1 MGRFSKIQGQ
11 MFYTQFKKVNF
22 LVYFGKNVSFGNET
36 VTLDE
41 KFWQQNLSRIE
52 SFFRRAAVLEFFT
65 RRVQRGEKLY

>member
-1 MGRFSKIQGQ
+1 

-22 LVYFGKNVSFGNET
+22 LVYFGKIASFGNET

-52 SFFRRAAVLEFFT
+52 SFFRRVVVLELFT

>member
-1 MGRFSKIQGQ
+1 

-41 KFWQQNLSRIE
+41 KFWQQILSRIE
-52 SFFRRAAVLEFFT
+52 SFFRRVVVLELFT

>member
-1 MGRFSKIQGQ
+1 

-52 SFFRRAAVLEFFT
+52 SFFRRVAVLEFFT
-65 RRVQRGEKLY
+65 GRVQRGEKLY

>member
-1 MGRFSKIQGQ
+1 

-22 LVYFGKNVSFGNET
+22 LIYFGKNISFGNET

-41 KFWQQNLSRIE
+41 KFWQQILSRIE
-52 SFFRRAAVLEFFT
+52 SFFRRVVVLELFT